1 MKKKKYEEIVNVEVE
16 LDIEALPTTLR
27 NYVKEIENYAKEG
40 DWSMVYGSID
50 GVCNMAKNAYAH
62 RRISKSV
69 WDAIEL
75 RYNGERYED
84 D

>member
-1 MKKKKYEEIVNVEVE
+1 
-16 LDIEALPTTLR
+16 
-27 NYVKEIENYAKEG
+27 
-40 DWSMVYGSID
+40 MVYGSID